1 MYQRGIAFYNIL
13 NLIHEFSSDDMTVL
27 MWFYSPSHLCIKQFF
42 QLSLSKTVQFNLQ
55 SLVFLG
61 PNMGDVNT
69 DAQSPLKKRPKIE
82 ADANEGGEKFA
93 VPDREISNWSM
104 MERLFSYSQPQP
116 STRHDDNEVNEAA
129 DSEAPF
135 ISNRENMGSNV
146 NPSVLFSFS
155 QPVGPVEEFFLSN
168 TNGTGTMCSQTPMSQ
183 RRAGKSMMLTRLVC
197 RMTRF
202 CVKTSKFHALLTAF
216 NSDKKYL

>member
-1 MYQRGIAFYNIL
+1 
-13 NLIHEFSSDDMTVL
+13 
-27 MWFYSPSHLCIKQFF
+27 
-42 QLSLSKTVQFNLQ
+42 
-55 SLVFLG
+55 
-61 PNMGDVNT
+61 MGDVNT

-93 VPDREISNWSM
+93 VPDSEISNWSM

-116 STRHDDNEVNEAA
+116 SIHHDDNEVNEAA
-129 DSEAPF
+129 DSEAPL

-168 TNGTGTMCSQTPMSQ
+168 TNGTGTLCSQTPMSQ
-183 RRAGKSMMLTRLVC
+183 RRAGKSPMMLTRLVC

-202 CVKTSKFHALLTAF
+202 CVKTSKSETVKELTSNLDASGYTWKLCSEWRSHKVTVVSYF
-216 NSDKKYL
+216 KLTLFYCCVLIS